1 MKKTITMSEL
11 KVMLRETGVRVKP
24 SYDYGHSRTIA
35 LPLKQEQIDFLN
47 KQKKI
52 HGFKSTFVNQ
62 AIKRFNPFKI
72 DIRLNLKTEE
82 AKSTAGFLD
91 KKIGKTFGTRDKIKF
106 TSVSMDKEMFNKIEE
121 MAKYYS
127 ISKSAMIRLIL
138 DTEMSK

>member
-1 MKKTITMSEL
+1 MAT
-11 KVMLRETGVRVKP
+11 
-24 SYDYGHSRTIA
+24 A
-35 LPLKQEQIDFLN
+35 QEILA
-47 KQKKI
+47 KI
-52 HGFKSTFVNQ
+52 KES
-62 AIKRFNPFKI
+62 KRKEDENLFRI
-72 DIRLNLKTEE
+72 DIRFNLKTEE

-106 TSVSMDKEMFNKIEE
+106 TSVNMDKEMFNKIEE